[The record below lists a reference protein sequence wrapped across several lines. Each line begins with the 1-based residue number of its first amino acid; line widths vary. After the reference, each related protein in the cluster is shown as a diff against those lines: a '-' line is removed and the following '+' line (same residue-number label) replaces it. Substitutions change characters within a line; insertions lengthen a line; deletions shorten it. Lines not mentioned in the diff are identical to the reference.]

1 MPIYLSNSLLP
12 AVAALLGIVLMPGAA
27 EAHAH
32 LVTSSPAA
40 NSSGSAPD
48 DIELRFS
55 EAPLARFSGAQLVAA
70 SGAAVPASTRAA
82 DGNTLSIV
90 PNAALPPGTYTVKW
104 HVVTADTHRAQGALA
119 FTVH

>member
-1 MPIYLSNSLLP
+1 MPGHLPNSLLL
-12 AVAALLGIVLMPGAA
+12 AVAALLGTAAMPALA

-55 EAPLARFSGAQLVAA
+55 EAPLARFSGVQLMTA
-70 SGAAVPASTRAA
+70 SGAAVAASTRAA

-90 PNAALPPGTYTVKW
+90 PNAALRPGTYTVRW
-104 HVVTADTHRAQGALA
+104 HVVTADTHRVQGALA
-119 FTVH
+119 FTVR